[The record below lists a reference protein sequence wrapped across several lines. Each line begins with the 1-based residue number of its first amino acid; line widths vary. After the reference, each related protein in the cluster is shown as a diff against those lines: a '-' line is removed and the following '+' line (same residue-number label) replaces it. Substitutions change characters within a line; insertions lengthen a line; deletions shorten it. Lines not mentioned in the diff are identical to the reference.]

1 MSEPLYPIPCFHT
14 GRIVA
19 EGTREQLREY
29 FNTLGQGEP
38 FDERGHIRYPEP
50 RVNAQERPAAVPH
63 LVLVKR

>member
-29 FNTLGQGEP
+29 FNTLGKGDP
-38 FDERGHIRYPEP
+38 FDDRGHIRFPESRITGP
-50 RVNAQERPAAVPH
+50 ERPAAAPH
-63 LVLVKR
+63 LALVER